1 VNLHVETAGDGEPV
15 LFLHGVAG
23 SSATYR
29 WLELDGR
36 KTVRL
41 DFRGHGASDRAP
53 GRYLI
58 GDYVDDAIAVLEAI
72 GPAALAGHSLGGV
85 TAWTVAQ
92 QRPELVTAAFLED
105 PPLFMG
111 APAEHALNPGVP
123 GFRDL
128 RSTAAAWQA
137 GGASAAEVRL
147 QLAEEVYLE
156 GITCAE
162 VQTPDALAARAYALL
177 HVDVEA
183 LDRVIDGSLLAA
195 ADTVAPVTRPVLILA
210 ADEAV
215 GSAFPA
221 KHEARLAA
229 SHPDVA
235 VVRLP
240 GAGHSIHDMTAAR
253 DAYTAQLLAFLN

>member
-1 VNLHVETAGDGEPV
+1 VNLHIETAGDGAPV
-15 LFLHGVAG
+15 LFLHGVSG

-36 KTVRL
+36 RNVRV

-53 GRYLI
+53 GTYRI
-58 GDYVDDAIAVLEAI
+58 QDYADDAISVLEDI

-85 TAWTVAQ
+85 TAWTVTQ
-92 QRPELVTAAFLED
+92 QRPDLVTAAFLED

-111 APAEHALNPGVP
+111 EPAEHATNPGIP
-123 GFRDL
+123 NFREL
-128 RSTAAAWQA
+128 SAKAAAWQA
-137 GGASAAEVRL
+137 EGASEAEVRE
-147 QLAEEVYLE
+147 QLAAEPYLE
-156 GITCAE
+156 GVTHAE

-177 HVDVEA
+177 NVDLEV
-183 LDRVIDGSLLAA
+183 LDRVLDGSTLAA
-195 ADTVAPVTRPVLILA
+195 TDTAAPVTRPVLILA

-215 GSAFPA
+215 GSAFPTA
-221 KHEARLAA
+221 HEARLAA

-240 GAGHSIHDMTAAR
+240 GAGHSIHDMAAAR
-253 DAYTAQLLAFLN
+253 EQYVAHLLAFLS